1 MTQTWT
7 LGVARTDLAR
17 TTLVDHA
24 LPELTDGEALLKV
37 DRVGLTANN
46 VTYAVLG
53 DAPWRY
59 WEFFPPSRH
68 GLDQEWGVV
77 PLWGF
82 ADVVESTVDGLAE
95 GDRLYGYYPSAGH
108 LVVRPGRADAR
119 GFRDASE

>member
-17 TTLVDHA
+17 TTLVEHE
-24 LPELTDGEALLKV
+24 LPELADGEALLQV

-59 WEFFPPSRH
+59 WEFFPPSR
-68 GLDQEWGVV
+68 
-77 PLWGF
+77 
-82 ADVVESTVDGLAE
+82 T
-95 GDRLYGYYPSAGH
+95 
-108 LVVRPGRADAR
+108 RPGPRSGAWCR
-119 GFRDASE
+119 CGASPT